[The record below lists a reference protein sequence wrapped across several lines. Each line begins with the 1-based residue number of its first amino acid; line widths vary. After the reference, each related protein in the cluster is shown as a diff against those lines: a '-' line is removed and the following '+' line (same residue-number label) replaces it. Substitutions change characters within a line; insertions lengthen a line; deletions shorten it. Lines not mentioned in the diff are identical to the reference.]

1 MQKEIGPNK
10 KCVSKTQVICIT
22 TIELQNQMGVNN
34 LRQSVTSWHYPF
46 RDLLF
51 AYLLVCAFNNHLGQ
65 FCAWLTLGWTH
76 HALKRKR
83 PIEAISARLMQRLL
97 GF

>member
-1 MQKEIGPNK
+1 MQKEIGQNK

-46 RDLLF
+46 RDWF
-51 AYLLVCAFNNHLGQ
+51 FCHLLVSAFNHHL
-65 FCAWLTLGWTH
+65 
-76 HALKRKR
+76 
-83 PIEAISARLMQRLL
+83 
-97 GF
+97 